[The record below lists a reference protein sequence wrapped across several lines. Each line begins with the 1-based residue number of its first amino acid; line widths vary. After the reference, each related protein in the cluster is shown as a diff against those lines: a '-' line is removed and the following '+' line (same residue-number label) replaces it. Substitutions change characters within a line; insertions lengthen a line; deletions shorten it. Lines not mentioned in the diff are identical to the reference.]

1 MASFIPNSWIESVAR
16 QAAKQ
21 YGVPV
26 SDELIKK
33 AIKKWRERGSSL
45 DPAVFQQIYRELEP
59 ELPKQ
64 LRQQEMP
71 KDTGPHGDAELAYR
85 ETFHQGRE
93 GEPLHYV
100 CQRYV
105 RGDLRRPFWCDRY
118 DDLQTQ
124 EERIGNDPKP
134 LREQHAVQAKF
145 ESERSWQGF
154 HETIMQQDPKY
165 RASVEEYN
173 AKLAK
178 AEQRQRAY
186 GESLG
191 YTFPAQGQYLQFTG
205 ALRKLHEEFYVQ
217 ISRKEWNLLQGKQ
230 VYLDEKT
237 TLKFLHAVSGAGWY
251 LFSSKVYTFKLL
263 SDDIASLC
271 YQNKCV
277 FVRRVAN
284 LESTGAPIRRK
295 PHTQAKPITKLETR
309 IVKRT
314 AEIDLNGL
322 PSRQQ
327 FFDDWVKTHRSLR
340 ETHEEYNLLD
350 EQNTDKRERQM
361 PWFIPRKQPDV
372 PNFRLLE
379 YPEINYDVQY
389 TTPLVAYEEGL
400 FELSGLTDWRQS
412 VNALKE
418 WSKAYDAAGL
428 SEETKRHIGLYVS
441 ISYER
446 YWATFEKYNSLN
458 EVPEEFQSFLV
469 AFKPLPDATILFEGY
484 GRYETDLPSWT
495 VGDITIRKR
504 NTSTSYD
511 PTAALRFVQL
521 NESVP
526 EYVQRALVIHVIQ
539 GGVRAIDVMK
549 YRITQ
554 GRGSMSG
561 IAEKEITLQPYIQ
574 MKTLHTYSTLIE
586 TGAFQHYAYGLREQP
601 NPFRVI
607 VVLTTPL

>member
-1 MASFIPNSWIESVAR
+1 MASFIPNFLIESVAR

-26 SDELIKK
+26 NDQLIKK

-59 ELPKQ
+59 ELPQQ
-64 LRQQEMP
+64 LRQQQQQQLEMP

-85 ETFHQGRE
+85 ETFHQGRQN
-93 GEPLHYV
+93 EPLHYV

-118 DDLQTQ
+118 DDLQAQ
-124 EERIGNDPKP
+124 EQRIGNDPVP

-154 HETIMQQDPKY
+154 HETIMEQDPKY
-165 RASVEEYN
+165 RASVQEYN
-173 AKLAK
+173 AKLAQV
-178 AEQRQRAY
+178 EQRQRAY
-186 GESLG
+186 
-191 YTFPAQGQYLQFTG
+191 AQSFTG
-205 ALRKLHEEFYVQ
+205 ALQKLHDEFYVQ
-217 ISRKEWNLLQGKQ
+217 ISRKEWDLLQGKQ
-230 VYLDEKT
+230 IYLDANT
-237 TLKFLHAVSGAGWY
+237 RLKFIQGVPHVGWY
-251 LFSSKVYTFKLL
+251 LLPSNIYTFSLL
-263 SDDIASLC
+263 HDNIARL
-271 YQNKCV
+271 YYGNKYILV
-277 FVRRVAN
+277 QRVAN

-295 PHTQAKPITKLETR
+295 PQTQAKPITKLETR

-327 FFDDWVKTHRSLR
+327 FFDDWIKTHRSLR

-350 EQNTDKRERQM
+350 EQNTEKRERQM
-361 PWFIPRKQPDV
+361 PWFISRKQPDV

-400 FELSGLTDWRQS
+400 FELSGLTNWRQS
-412 VNALKE
+412 VQALKE
-418 WSKAYDAAGL
+418 WSNAYDAAGL
-428 SEETKRHIGLYVS
+428 SEETKRHIGSYVS

-446 YWATFEKYNSLN
+446 YWATFEKYNSVN

-521 NESVP
+521 NESMP

-554 GRGSMSG
+554 GRGSMGG

-574 MKTLHTYSTLIE
+574 MKTLHTYTTLIE
-586 TGAFQHYAYGLREQP
+586 TNAFQHYAYGLREQP